1 MLGGRLTYGAFLC
14 VEMHCSNAIL
24 LSIIVRCNVLL
35 RVVMRLNVLL
45 CVLVCN
51 TLGASCRGH
60 LGAFCCDHLGA
71 FCRDHLVSVLRKNV
85 CVCVCVRFVN
95 FRSYIRFEWIL

>member
-1 MLGGRLTYGAFLC
+1 MLGGRLTYGAFSC

-24 LSIIVRCNVLL
+24 LSIIVRCNILL

-51 TLGASCRGH
+51 TLGASCR
-60 LGAFCCDHLGA
+60 AFKCV
-71 FCRDHLVSVLRKNV
+71 LVCFNALLCFALRHFVLQSIFLSS
-85 CVCVCVRFVN
+85 CV
-95 FRSYIRFEWIL
+95 L